1 MSVLN
6 EPQKLEPTEAVRNA
20 EYVKRL
26 ANKGTDALLTSV
38 TRSLKKIWASE
49 APQGIIDE
57 LGTDAKELF
66 ELNTNTVQ
74 FLFTE
79 LTGKRDAQL
88 AEITEILAT
97 VPPYTVNEDGT
108 VTITV

>member
-1 MSVLN
+1 MSILN

-20 EYVKRL
+20 ESVKRL
-26 ANKGTDALLTSV
+26 ANKGTDALLASV
-38 TRSLKKIWASE
+38 IRSMAKIWVSE
-49 APQGIIDE
+49 APQDVLDE

-66 ELNTNTVQ
+66 ELNANTVQ